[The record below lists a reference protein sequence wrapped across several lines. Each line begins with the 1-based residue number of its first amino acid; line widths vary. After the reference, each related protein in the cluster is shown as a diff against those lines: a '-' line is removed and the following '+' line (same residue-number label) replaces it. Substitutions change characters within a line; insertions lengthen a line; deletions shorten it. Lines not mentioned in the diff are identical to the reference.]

1 LATAPQDAEAGQCPL
16 YDSPVYWGVV
26 ILKAD
31 GGIRTMIMVY
41 MIDAMTD
48 VSIESGSKDEMA
60 FSR

>member
-1 LATAPQDAEAGQCPL
+1 LATAPQDPEAGQCPL
-16 YDSPVYWGVV
+16 YGSQVYWGIV